1 MMVPQTTFIN
11 VMLTSLRLTSEERDR
26 RESEDP
32 CYERYV
38 ILSFLLPVMLILT
51 LLYLPVFSISFIFW
65 APLQKYRTPY
75 RLKVSENVLDFNN
88 HENCLED
95 GILTVV
101 TIDTKLLPEYMARLE
116 NLSHTQKRAKK
127 IAESVSLESSG
138 SSKTRGTPE
147 TEQSSDSLPGLGHGQ
162 NNSFGNDGLSDDD
175 KGGIFNLQ
183 EEFPNGTDVICFQG
197 VYDWRAERTL
207 VRHLS
212 NGFPYVIRDVTQ
224 NSWRTNRFRL
234 GSGLVL
240 ASRLPVSEADFRCFE
255 ESSAPDRIKAKGY
268 LTAKVGF

>member
-38 ILSFLLPVMLILT
+38 ILSLLLPVMLILT

-88 HENCLED
+88 HGNCLED

-138 SSKTRGTPE
+138 SSNARGTPE
-147 TEQSSDSLPGLGHGQ
+147 TGQSADSLPALSQ
-162 NNSFGNDGLSDDD
+162 KESSENDGISNGSKSDNL
-175 KGGIFNLQ
+175 NLQ

-212 NGFPYVIRDVTQ
+212 KGFPYVIRDVTQ